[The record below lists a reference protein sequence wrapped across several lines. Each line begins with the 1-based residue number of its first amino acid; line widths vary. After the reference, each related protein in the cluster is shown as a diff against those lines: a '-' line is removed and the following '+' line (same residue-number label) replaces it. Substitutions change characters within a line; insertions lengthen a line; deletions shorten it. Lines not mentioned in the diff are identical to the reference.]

1 MKKPEGAKEKDL
13 GCIVSHGPQMPLG
26 LSFPLY
32 IMTGLHK
39 VICALSQLNIPG
51 SWKSTRVK
59 LHASSE
65 LR

>member
-32 IMTGLHK
+32 IMTGLH
-39 VICALSQLNIPG
+39 
-51 SWKSTRVK
+51 
-59 LHASSE
+59 
-65 LR
+65 